1 MAMDPG
7 HNEDLER
14 IVLCKHG
21 KACQYR
27 ARGTCGFAHA
37 LAELLPPREVV
48 YSYKGSWSDGVDRW
62 YGQHLFKRQ
71 IARIREY
78 YKSEAEHERPV
89 WAKGLCWFLTNKPLK
104 EYLSCPWDFGI
115 WQDLDTV
122 KRCRKHSERPFQY
135 WAVRE
140 DGTDIWTALL
150 ARRDAFA
157 RGIPPPPPLPGP
169 AVALDGIQTTFQ
181 ALVAPDGIPQ
191 TPLASDPQASDS
203 MSQVEPQS
211 GPVGGMLAVTPH
223 HEEVSQASEG
233 MSELSEPQQGRFA
246 GGMEAETR
254 HAAVGSGG
262 MTLDNFDT
270 MSEGMHSVMT
280 GGISESMDA
289 VLMAEPFVQASGQS
303 ILVHGRWKRRDIYP
317 AENDYEYDQ

>member
-62 YGQHLFKRQ
+62 YGQHLSKRQ

-78 YKSEAEHERPV
+78 YKSEADHERPV
-89 WAKGLCWFLTNKPLK
+89 WAKGLRWFLINQPPK

-122 KRCRKHSERPFQY
+122 KRCRKSGDCPFRY
-135 WAVRE
+135 WLRRE
-140 DGTDIWTALL
+140 DGLGIWTALL
-150 ARRDAFA
+150 ARRDAFE
-157 RGIPPPPPLPGP
+157 RGIPPPPPGSPGP

-181 ALVAPDGIPQ
+181 ALADGIPQ

-211 GPVGGMLAVTPH
+211 GPVGGMLAATPH
-223 HEEVSQASEG
+223 DEEVSQAS
-233 MSELSEPQQGRFA
+233 
-246 GGMEAETR
+246 GGMAAETR

-262 MTLDNFDT
+262 MTLDNVNT
-270 MSEGMHSVMT
+270 MSES
-280 GGISESMDA
+280 IEA
-289 VLMAEPFVQASGQS
+289 VVMAEPFVQASGQS
-303 ILVHGRWKRRDIYP
+303 ILVHGRWSRRDSHP
-317 AENDYEYDQ
+317 AEFDYEYDQ